1 MDTLPALALVLG
13 ALGSLLAVYA
23 TIRGQKSQSQ
33 ENQLTLAWEMQEK
46 RMDDLVAENQDL
58 RDRATN
64 AEKQI
69 GILTEELFKCKEFRR
84 QLEVQVELLKLRL
97 QNG

>member
-1 MDTLPALALVLG
+1 METLPALALVLG

-23 TIRGQKSQSQ
+23 TIRGQKSQKQ
-33 ENQLTLAWEMQEK
+33 ESQLTLAWEMQEK
-46 RMDDLVAENQDL
+46 QLDMLVSENKDL
-58 RDRATN
+58 RERATN

-69 GILTEELFKCKEFRR
+69 GTLTDELFKCKEGRR

-97 QNG
+97 HNG